1 MNIDSKLVQ
10 MSDNLK
16 SLQSQSKQVL
26 KENEYLMFQNQK
38 LTKQLELMGDVNS
51 RIEMIEQ
58 LPKQVTQLRVC
69 ID

>member
-38 LTKQLELMGDVNS
+38 LTKKLEMMGDVNS

-58 LPKQVTQLRVC
+58 LPKQVTQLRVY